1 MQEIQDH
8 LFYLQFFL
16 SEHEHWHSEQFL
28 YKNKWEV
35 VEVILGKEITK
46 EKEKRKT
53 ERKNFLLNYSNY
65 KSTTQYQHTWIRLG
79 VDHIQHAGH
88 QDLLSILLLK
98 DHLEVSN

>member
-35 VEVILGKEITK
+35 VEVILGKK
-46 EKEKRKT
+46 EKKKKEKGRQK
-53 ERKNFLLNYSNY
+53 ERIFF
-65 KSTTQYQHTWIRLG
+65 
-79 VDHIQHAGH
+79 
-88 QDLLSILLLK
+88 
-98 DHLEVSN
+98 